1 MCLGGGSS
9 APTYRPPPPR
19 QVDPGP
25 ESPND
30 KVNGVDVENINDRS
44 RQDEYRASN
53 RGGTA
58 SGQKE
63 VGGFR
68 NRDTKGC
75 HSNRSGRAY

>member
-9 APTYRPPPPR
+9 APTYRPPPQR

-44 RQDEYRASN
+44 QQDANRSAN
-53 RGGTA
+53 RGPTA
-58 SGQKE
+58 SGQK
-63 VGGFR
+63 GSQSGS
-68 NRDTKGC
+68 K
-75 HSNRSGRAY
+75 SNKAY